1 MSATPPQ
8 LRRRASLEKAGDEY
22 VCIGPVKLLAL
33 AGFPVDRADLEE
45 AALRVVE
52 NRREHAGRVESRD
65 AQPIDRAVN
74 AYQSG
79 TAPVTDDP
87 VVAIHVSNTSS
98 SLDGRWSPSRRSVPG
113 DVVLEYVLAT
123 LLPLRGRRR
132 RPRQK
137 RDSLPGAIERPPATS
152 YRSRG
157 DGR

>member
-79 TAPVTDDP
+79 TAHVTDDP
-87 VVAIHVSNTSS
+87 VVAYQLVGHVSNTSS
-98 SLDGRWSPSRRSVPG
+98 SLDG
-113 DVVLEYVLAT
+113 VLAT

-157 DGR
+157 DGRIK